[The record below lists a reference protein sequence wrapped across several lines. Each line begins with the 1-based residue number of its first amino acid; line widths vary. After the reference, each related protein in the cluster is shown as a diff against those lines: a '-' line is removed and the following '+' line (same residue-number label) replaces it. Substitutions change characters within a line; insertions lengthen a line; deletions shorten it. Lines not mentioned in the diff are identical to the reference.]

1 MNDTGTLPFG
11 DVNAPNGFRL
21 ARCEVLN
28 WGTFDGAVW
37 SLTPQGGNAL
47 ITGDIGSGKSTL
59 IDALTTLFV
68 PSHRIV
74 YNAAAGAQK
83 RERDLRSYVLGYYK
97 RERDV
102 DTVRGI
108 IYVADHDHHRVHAV
122 AVRGAE
128 NYTSTLPSSSPQAG
142 ANAGLNPGGRKQK
155 PKQRNINRRNKRT
168 GRGGA

>member
-1 MNDTGTLPFG
+1 MGSTIYVADSGNDRIQVFSTRGKFIRIFAKPAGDEYPFDLPSDVALAHGRVFVSEFHGKKVQVLTPFG
-11 DVNAPNGFRL
+11 DML
-21 ARCEVLN
+21 QVLKLP
-28 WGTFDGAVW
+28 GVG
-37 SLTPQGGNAL
+37 SLSS
-47 ITGDIGSGKSTL
+47 I
-59 IDALTTLFV
+59 
-68 PSHRIV
+68 
-74 YNAAAGAQK
+74 
-83 RERDLRSYVLGYYK
+83 
-97 RERDV
+97 DV

-155 PKQRNINRRNKRT
+155 PKQRNINRRKKRT

>member
-1 MNDTGTLPFG
+1 MIQNY
-11 DVNAPNGFRL
+11 NSAPNESLILEAERMGDL
-21 ARCEVLN
+21 VDVYDDMLQVLKLP
-28 WGTFDGAVW
+28 GVG
-37 SLTPQGGNAL
+37 SLSS
-47 ITGDIGSGKSTL
+47 I
-59 IDALTTLFV
+59 
-68 PSHRIV
+68 
-74 YNAAAGAQK
+74 
-83 RERDLRSYVLGYYK
+83 
-97 RERDV
+97 DV

-155 PKQRNINRRNKRT
+155 PKQRNINRRKKRT